1 MNPAPALAIAP
12 VVRFA
17 RFESLGRE
25 DEWLGMPF
33 LSVAPSER
41 RRFERA
47 TFCRKAFNVVKYI
60 AEPNP
65 VRRADGRVPRQK
77 ERMEFEDFE
86 ISRIDASSEPC
97 PDCCNRVLRRSAGW
111 RSTAE
116 STPDPS
122 PATKWKATRVSI
134 FRANFRE
141 Y

>member
-1 MNPAPALAIAP
+1 MNPAPALAMAP

-33 LSVAPSER
+33 LSVAASER

-47 TFCRKAFNVVKYI
+47 AFCRKAFSVVKYI

-65 VRRADGRVPRQK
+65 VRRADGSVPRQK
-77 ERMEFEDFE
+77 ERMEFEDFD

-116 STPDPS
+116 STPDPR
-122 PATKWKATRVSI
+122 PATKWKAAKVSI
-134 FRANFRE
+134 FRGRLG
-141 Y
+141 